1 MRRKFKKY
9 LALALTLALV
19 VTMAIPASVSAGNAY
34 TAYQIERT
42 SDPIQT
48 NMASSVCEK
57 NWGNFRFDNEQ
68 VAPKVTDSSGAV
80 VTDFS
85 RAPKLQYSTTEGL
98 IVYMDIG
105 FKKPGTYTVTGEY
118 RISSK
123 TSETDLRHVKYIFTI
138 TAYGFIS
145 EVNVG
150 ANYNL
155 IVGEKLGDN
164 FFTIDSATEKY
175 ASMKSQSWVNS
186 SGTSI
191 NKDTV
196 IQSGQR
202 YKGELVLQPKS
213 GYRFT
218 SWVGK
223 TSTLKPYAN
232 LKSSDYSPSCY
243 VDSYGWLHV
252 STGYITP
259 INSQTPVDPGT
270 VSVIKDVNVTVT
282 PPSVGAK
289 SATTFAASNNTNGTT
304 LSQKELY
311 WEYYDNGSWRTI
323 SSGAAFE
330 AGKKYR
336 VTMTILPSEGYFA
349 GGDTASSSAPYTGK
363 AVLNGVK
370 LTQGSGTTLTAYAN
384 LSTSRSRCLTI
395 VHEFP
400 QLGEDPGIVTPVD
413 PDSPIINNIDI
424 RINAPTAGAAIKE
437 GTSGWSVTNKTN
449 YATISNLDSS
459 WDEWNDSTKSWVVA
473 KSPFTAGKKYRVN
486 LIFKASEG
494 YFAGGKGA
502 SKSAPYTGTVT
513 INGQAADSSSLTANA
528 FGDNTNFSHGLE
540 MYYIFPTV
548 SNNPVDPVN
557 PPTPVDPSYVF
568 PFVDVPSTAWY
579 YKDVMNANKLGL
591 IDGKTPTEF
600 KANDNM
606 TYAEAIKLAACMNQL
621 HSEGRV
627 TLKNGSPWYQTYVD
641 YAKAHGIPADYDGM
655 NEKISR
661 MDYVHIF
668 YHALPESSYTKINNV
683 SAVPDLYFKGTIA
696 KEILAF
702 YNAGILTGNDS
713 KGNFAPD
720 SNIKRSEVAAILSRM
735 MDNSARK
742 TFSI

>member
-19 VTMAIPASVSAGNAY
+19 VTMAIPASVSASNY
-34 TAYQIERT
+34 SYDQE
-42 SDPIQT
+42 
-48 NMASSVCEK
+48 
-57 NWGNFRFDNEQ
+57 DNITEVGSGSYDSEIRVRLGLYGQ
-68 VAPKVTDSSGAV
+68 AEFLEEITAPKVYDSTGSNPVSNASV
-80 VTDFS
+80 SLYWIKTSSAD
-85 RAPKLQYSTTEGL
+85 GL
-98 IVYMDIG
+98 DVYVKG
-105 FKKPGTYTVTGEY
+105 NFPEPGTYRVVG
-118 RISSK
+118 
-123 TSETDLRHVKYIFTI
+123 
-138 TAYGFIS
+138 AYGFKYKS
-145 EVNVG
+145 SGKSHKVYYSVRFGVNKAEVSSVSVG
-150 ANYNL
+150 GTKEL
-155 IVGEKLGDN
+155 KVGEAIGNN
-164 FFTIDSATEKY
+164 FFSIDNATANCADIYSQTWNKEDGTISSAYVIKKGEKY
-175 ASMKSQSWVNS
+175 
-186 SGTSI
+186 
-191 NKDTV
+191 
-196 IQSGQR
+196 R
-202 YKGELVLQPKS
+202 GELVLKPKEKYAFS
-213 GYRFT
+213 SLTGVKLFGT
-218 SWVGK
+218 L
-223 TSTLKPYAN
+223 STIGR
-232 LKSSDYSPSCY
+232 SSSS
-243 VDSYGWLHV
+243 VDSNGRLHII
-252 STGYITP
+252 TNWITP
-259 INSQTPVDPGT
+259 KESSTPVDPGT

-349 GGDTASSSAPYTGK
+349 GGDTASSSAPYTGN

-459 WDEWNDSTKSWVVA
+459 WDEWNDSSKSWVAA

-502 SKSAPYTGTVT
+502 AKSAPYTGTVT
-513 INGQAADSSSLTANA
+513 INGQAVDSSNLTASA
-528 FGDNTNFSHGLE
+528 YGDNTNFSHGLE

-568 PFVDVPSTAWY
+568 PFVDVPSNAWY

-621 HSEGRV
+621 SREGEV
-627 TLKNGSPWYQTYVD
+627 TLKNGSPWYKTYVD